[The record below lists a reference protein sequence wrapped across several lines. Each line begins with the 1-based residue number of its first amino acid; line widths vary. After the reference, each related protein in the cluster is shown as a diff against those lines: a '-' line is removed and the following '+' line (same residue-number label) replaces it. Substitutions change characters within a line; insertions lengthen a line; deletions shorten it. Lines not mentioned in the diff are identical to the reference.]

1 MWGTPHHS
9 GRRGS
14 INQIRQ
20 KIVEASLSSLM
31 HQNLLI
37 NGGAGPINAADGGG
51 VARLGPVLE
60 VAGKNAGPAC
70 ASHDSRDLAAYTQHR
85 QATHPTLVDDL
96 SREVYCMLGI
106 PVDDIRMPSTVE
118 RIEAAIANKRPF
130 LLSTPNLN
138 FLMNSQSDASF
149 RETLVFSDLCPPDG
163 MPLLWIGRLIGIP
176 LGERVAGAD
185 ILEALQSKRSVQHP
199 PKLFLFGGAEGI
211 AAKAAQ
217 VINSVSG
224 GLSCVGVLYP
234 GFDSAQQMSSEKMIS
249 EINVSDADFLVVAL
263 GAKKGQS
270 WLRRN
275 HGRLTIPVR
284 AHLGATMNFYA
295 GTITRAPLF
304 FRRLG
309 LEWLWRI
316 KEEPMLWSRYLR
328 DGIRL
333 ATLMFSSV
341 LPLVIWVLWLRLKDD
356 YRDENLTITGTQD
369 SQFYTISIRGPATR
383 PHANRIGAAFRAAA
397 ESNNRI
403 IVNFSEA
410 IAIDARVLGLLL
422 MLLKKINLK
431 GGKLIFTGISPRLS
445 MLFRLYGMD
454 PSPFSEDVGNSG
466 FSSGKQDVS
475 AAIEYSTL

>member
-1 MWGTPHHS
+1 
-9 GRRGS
+9 
-14 INQIRQ
+14 
-20 KIVEASLSSLM
+20 
-31 HQNLLI
+31 
-37 NGGAGPINAADGGG
+37 
-51 VARLGPVLE
+51 
-60 VAGKNAGPAC
+60 
-70 ASHDSRDLAAYTQHR
+70 
-85 QATHPTLVDDL
+85 
-96 SREVYCMLGI
+96 
-106 PVDDIRMPSTVE
+106 
-118 RIEAAIANKRPF
+118 
-130 LLSTPNLN
+130 
-138 FLMNSQSDASF
+138 
-149 RETLVFSDLCPPDG
+149 
-163 MPLLWIGRLIGIP
+163 
-176 LGERVAGAD
+176 
-185 ILEALQSKRSVQHP
+185 
-199 PKLFLFGGAEGI
+199 
-211 AAKAAQ
+211 
-217 VINSVSG
+217 
-224 GLSCVGVLYP
+224 
-234 GFDSAQQMSSEKMIS
+234 MIS
-249 EINVSDADFLVVAL
+249 EINASDADFLVVAL

-333 ATLMFSSV
+333 VTLMFSSV
-341 LPLVIWVLWLRLKDD
+341 LPLAIWVLWLRLKDD

-369 SQFYTISIRGPATR
+369 SQFYTISILGPATR
-383 PHANRIGAAFRAAA
+383 PHANRIGAAFRAAV

-403 IVNFSEA
+403 IVNFSET

-454 PSPFSEDVGNSG
+454 PSPFSGDELGILASRRGTKNTAPG
-466 FSSGKQDVS
+466 E
-475 AAIEYSTL
+475 AIAQASNLSNC